1 MIFGNIR
8 FKLTLWYIVILGI
21 VLTSFSTFLYLTLS
35 RSLYKGIDTKIRSI
49 AEVIASSSTN
59 PYSQYSFSNLDRML
73 KESFGVKPLTKF
85 IQVLDESGRV
95 GKKSENLR
103 HFQLPISMRALK
115 NASQGKITFETTK
128 ALGEYPL
135 RMVTVPVI
143 RRRHII
149 NIVQVATSLEEVEEV
164 LKTLLLILW
173 ITVPSALV
181 VASLGGLFL
190 ANKAL
195 RPVDEITKTARMIT
209 SRSLNQRIKLRK
221 TKDEIG
227 RLAETF
233 NDMISRLGRSFKQIR
248 QFTADASHELR
259 TPLTILKGEIE
270 VGLRRRR
277 RPKEYK
283 DILASN
289 LEEVNHMSQIV
300 DDLLFLSKADMG
312 EVHLEKHRINLAKL
326 VSEIH
331 AQAQTIAMTKDIRV
345 HISNDVDGVVIGD
358 RLKVRQ
364 LLLNLVDNG
373 VKYTPQG
380 GEMRISLEKD
390 DGRFK
395 LRVIDNGIGIAPE
408 DQPHIFDR
416 FFRVDKARS
425 REAGG
430 SGLGLSI
437 CKWIV
442 EAHGGEITVESD
454 FGKGS
459 IFTVTFPL
467 ASPHGDM
474 TPSQTSP
481 PRDHP
486 HKIRGF

>member
-1 MIFGNIR
+1 MILGNIR
-8 FKLTLWYIVILGI
+8 FKLTLWYIIILGI
-21 VLTSFSTFLYLTLS
+21 ILTSFSTFLYLTLS
-35 RSLYKGIDTKIRSI
+35 RSLYNGIDVKIKSI
-49 AEVIASSSTN
+49 AEVIASSSIN
-59 PYSQYSFSNLDRML
+59 PYSQYSFSNIDRML
-73 KESFGVKPLTKF
+73 EDSFGLKPVTKF
-85 IQVLDESGRV
+85 IQVLDESGRI
-95 GKKSENLR
+95 GRKSENLQ
-103 HFQLPISMRALK
+103 HLQLPISIRASK

-128 ALGEYPL
+128 ALGKYPL

-143 RRRHII
+143 RGRHII
-149 NIVQVATSLEEVEEV
+149 NIVQVATSLEEVEEA
-164 LKTLLLILW
+164 LKALLLILW

-195 RPVDEITKTARMIT
+195 RPVDEITKTARIIT
-209 SRSLNQRIKLRK
+209 SKSLYQRIKLRK

-233 NDMISRLGRSFKQIR
+233 NDMISRLGRSFEQIR

-277 RPKEYK
+277 CPEEYRK
-283 DILASN
+283 ILNSN
-289 LEEVNHMSQIV
+289 LEEVDHMSQIV

-312 EVHLEKHRINLAKL
+312 EIHLQKHRINLTKL
-326 VSEIH
+326 ISEVH
-331 AQAQTIAMTKDIRV
+331 AQAKMIAKTKDIGI
-345 HISNDVDGVVIGD
+345 HISNDSDAVVIGD
-358 RLKVRQ
+358 RLRLRE

-373 VKYTPQG
+373 VKYTPEG
-380 GEMRISLEKD
+380 GEMRISVERD
-390 DGRFK
+390 DGRVQ
-395 LRVIDNGIGIAPE
+395 LRVMDNGIGIAPE

-442 EAHGGEITVESD
+442 EAHCGEISVESGV
-454 FGKGS
+454 GKGS
-459 IFTVTFPL
+459 IFTVTLPL
-467 ASPHGDM
+467 A
-474 TPSQTSP
+474 P
-481 PRDHP
+481 PDE
-486 HKIRGF
+486 GTGQN

>member
-1 MIFGNIR
+1 MIFRHIR
-8 FKLTLWYIVILGI
+8 FKLTLWYIIILGI
-21 VLTSFSTFLYLTLS
+21 ILTSFSTFLYLTLS
-35 RSLYKGIDTKIRSI
+35 RSLYKGIDTKIQSI
-49 AEVIASSSTN
+49 AEVIGSSSTD
-59 PYSQYSFSNLDRML
+59 PYSRYSFSNIDRMWKDSLGL
-73 KESFGVKPLTKF
+73 KPVTKF
-85 IQVLDESGRV
+85 IQVLDESGRI
-95 GKKSENLR
+95 GKKSENLQQ
-103 HFQLPISMRALK
+103 FQLPISMRALK
-115 NASQGKITFETTK
+115 NASQGKVTFETTK

-143 RRRHII
+143 RGRHIV
-149 NIVQVATSLEEVEEV
+149 NIVQVATSLEAVDEV

-195 RPVDEITKTARMIT
+195 KPVDEITKTARMIT

-233 NDMISRLGRSFKQIR
+233 NDMISRLGGSFNQIR
-248 QFTADASHELR
+248 QFTADASHELK

-277 RPKEYK
+277 YPEEYRK
-283 DILASN
+283 IMNSN

-300 DDLLFLSKADMG
+300 DDLLFLSKADTG
-312 EVHLEKHRINLAKL
+312 EIHLQRHRINLTKL
-326 VSEIH
+326 VSEVY
-331 AQAQTIAMTKDIRV
+331 AQAKMIATTKHINV
-345 HISNDVDGVVIGD
+345 HMSNDVDGAVIGD
-358 RLKVRQ
+358 RLKLRA

-373 VKYTPQG
+373 VKYTPEG
-380 GEMRISLEKD
+380 GEMRITLERD
-390 DGRFK
+390 DSRFK
-395 LRVIDNGIGIAPE
+395 LQVMDNGIGISAE

-437 CKWIV
+437 CKWIAQ
-442 EAHGGEITVESD
+442 AHGGEISVDSEI
-454 FGKGS
+454 GKGS
-459 IFTVTFPL
+459 VFTVTLPL
-467 ASPHGDM
+467 APPHGG
-474 TPSQTSP
+474 TTRSKTNP
-481 PRDHP
+481 PRKSSSQD
-486 HKIRGF
+486 

>member
-1 MIFGNIR
+1 MILANIR
-8 FKLTLWYIVILGI
+8 LKLTLWYIIILGI
-21 VLTSFSTFLYLTLS
+21 ILTSFSTFLYLTLS
-35 RSLYKGIDTKIRSI
+35 RSLYKGIDVKIKSI
-49 AEVIASSSTN
+49 AEVIGSSSTN
-59 PYSQYSFSNLDRML
+59 PFSQYSFSNIDRML
-73 KESFGVKPLTKF
+73 KDSFGWKPVTKF
-85 IQVLDESGRV
+85 FQVLDKSGRI
-95 GKKSENLR
+95 GRKSDNLQ
-103 HFQLPISMRALK
+103 HFQLPMSIRAFK
-115 NASQGKITFETTK
+115 NASQGKVTFETTK
-128 ALGEYPL
+128 ALGKYPL
-135 RMVTVPVI
+135 RMVTMPVI

-149 NIVQVATSLEEVEEV
+149 SIVQVATSLEEVEEA

-195 RPVDEITKTARMIT
+195 KPVDEITKTARMIT
-209 SRSLNQRIKLRK
+209 SKSLNQRIKLRK

-248 QFTADASHELR
+248 QFSADASHELR

-277 RPKEYK
+277 RPEDYRK
-283 DILASN
+283 ILNSN
-289 LEEVNHMSQIV
+289 LEEVDHMSQIV

-312 EVHLEKHRINLAKL
+312 EVHLQKHRINLTKL
-326 VSEIH
+326 VSEVD
-331 AQAQTIAMTKDIRV
+331 AQAKMIAKAKDIRV
-345 HISNDVDGVVIGD
+345 HINSDTDAVVIGD
-358 RLKVRQ
+358 RLRLRE

-373 VKYTPQG
+373 VKYTPEG
-380 GEMRISLEKD
+380 GEMTISVERD
-390 DGRFK
+390 DGRVK
-395 LRVIDNGIGIAPE
+395 LRVMDNGIGIAPE
-408 DQPHIFDR
+408 DQSHIFDR

-442 EAHGGEITVESD
+442 EAHGGEISVESQVD
-454 FGKGS
+454 NGS
-459 IFTVTFPL
+459 IFIVTLPL
-467 ASPHGDM
+467 A
-474 TPSQTSP
+474 P
-481 PRDHP
+481 PDV
-486 HKIRGF
+486 GNGQM

>member
-1 MIFGNIR
+1 MILGHIR
-8 FKLTLWYIVILGI
+8 FKLTLWYIIILGI
-21 VLTSFSTFLYLTLS
+21 ILTSFSTFLYLTLS
-35 RSLYKGIDTKIRSI
+35 RSLYKGIDTKIQSI

-59 PYSQYSFSNLDRML
+59 PYSQYSFSNIDRMV
-73 KESFGVKPLTKF
+73 KDSFGLKPVTKF
-85 IQVLDESGRV
+85 IQVLDESGRI
-95 GKKSENLR
+95 GKKSENLQ
-103 HFQLPISMRALK
+103 HLQLPITISALK
-115 NASQGKITFETTK
+115 NASQGKVTFETTN

-149 NIVQVATSLEEVEEV
+149 NIVQVATSLEQVEEV

-209 SRSLNQRIKLRK
+209 SKSLNQRIKLKK

-259 TPLTILKGEIE
+259 TPLTILKGETE

-277 RPKEYK
+277 RPEEYRK
-283 DILASN
+283 ILTSN

-300 DDLLFLSKADMG
+300 DNLLFLSKADMG
-312 EVHLEKHRINLAKL
+312 EVHLQKHRIDLTKL
-326 VSEIH
+326 VSEVH
-331 AQAQTIAMTKDIRV
+331 TQAKTMAMAKDIRV
-345 HISNDVDGVVIGD
+345 HISNDADGVVIGD
-358 RLKVRQ
+358 RLKLRE

-373 VKYTPQG
+373 VKYTPEG
-380 GEMRISLEKD
+380 GEMRISLERD

-395 LRVIDNGIGIAPE
+395 LRVMDNGIGIAPE

-442 EAHGGEITVESD
+442 EAHGGEITLESEL
-454 FGKGS
+454 GKGS
-459 IFTVTFPL
+459 IFTATLTPDGGMT
-467 ASPHGDM
+467 ASE
-474 TPSQTSP
+474 TSP
-481 PRDHP
+481 PRGSPSQD
-486 HKIRGF
+486 

>member
-1 MIFGNIR
+1 MIFRNIR

-21 VLTSFSTFLYLTLS
+21 ILTSFSTFLYLTLS
-35 RSLYKGIDTKIRSI
+35 RSLYNGIDVKIKSI

-59 PYSQYSFSNLDRML
+59 PYSQYSFSSLDRML
-73 KESFGVKPLTKF
+73 KDSFSLRPVTKF
-85 IQVLDESGRV
+85 IQVLDESGRI
-95 GKKSENLR
+95 GKKSDNLQN
-103 HFQLPISMRALK
+103 FQLPISIRALK
-115 NASQGKITFETTK
+115 NASQGSITFETTK
-128 ALGEYPL
+128 AFGKYPL

-143 RRRHII
+143 QGRRVI
-149 NIVQVATSLEEVEEV
+149 NIVQVATSLEEVEEA

-173 ITVPSALV
+173 ITVPSALGF
-181 VASLGGLFL
+181 ASLGGLFL

-195 RPVDEITKTARMIT
+195 KPVDEITKTARMIT
-209 SRSLNQRIKLRK
+209 SRSLNQRIKLKK

-248 QFTADASHELR
+248 QFSADASHELR

-277 RPKEYK
+277 RPEEYRR
-283 DILASN
+283 ILDSN
-289 LEEVNHMSQIV
+289 LEEVNHMTQIV

-312 EVHLEKHRINLAKL
+312 EIHLKKNRINLTGL
-326 VSEIH
+326 ISEVGT
-331 AQAQTIAMTKDIRV
+331 QVKVIAMAKNIKV
-345 HISNDVDGVVIGD
+345 HISNDSGVAVIGD
-358 RLKVRQ
+358 RLRLRE

-373 VKYTPQG
+373 VKYTPEG
-380 GEMRISLEKD
+380 GEMRISVERD
-390 DGRFK
+390 DGRVK
-395 LRVIDNGIGIAPE
+395 LCVLDNGIGIAPE

-442 EAHGGEITVESD
+442 EAHGGEISVESGV
-454 FGKGS
+454 GKGS
-459 IFTVTFPL
+459 IFTVTLPL
-467 ASPHGDM
+467 A
-474 TPSQTSP
+474 P
-481 PRDHP
+481 PDE
-486 HKIRGF
+486 GTG